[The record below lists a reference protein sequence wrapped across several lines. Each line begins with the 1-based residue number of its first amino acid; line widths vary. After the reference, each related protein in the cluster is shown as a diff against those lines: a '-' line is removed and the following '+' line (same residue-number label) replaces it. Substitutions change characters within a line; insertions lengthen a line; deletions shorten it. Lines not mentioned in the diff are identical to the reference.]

1 MQNQHQNP
9 INNLNNPLQL
19 ESEQV
24 IGKAFPIKQFG
35 NEGKPLFQYR
45 RSLFKN
51 IDDVMVY
58 ICDVT
63 GAEAY
68 FYQQRGK
75 FAVAAFNSRSKKPIF
90 HFLYHTEADCIEVIT
105 TFFLDERNKKA
116 DRHLRRLE
124 RSNYVNQL
132 VVGDILYTSWG
143 YDQTNVDYYQ
153 ITRVLN
159 KKIGVRPIRGEY
171 FQVTYMSGDSV
182 PVPNQFIDEEFIVR
196 TCSST
201 NAMIE
206 GHHASLVKYQL
217 VDGVK
222 VYQKQHES
230 SWS

>member
-24 IGKAFPIKQFG
+24 VGKAFPIKQFG

-45 RSLFKN
+45 RSLFRN
-51 IDDVMVY
+51 IDNAMVY
-58 ICDVT
+58 ICVAT

-75 FAVAAFNSRSKKPIF
+75 YAVAAFNSRSKKPIF
-90 HFLYHTEADCIEVIT
+90 HFLYQTEDDCIEVIKD
-105 TFFLDERNKKA
+105 FFLNERNLKA
-116 DRHLRRLE
+116 DRQLRRLE
-124 RSNYVNQL
+124 RFNYVNEL

-153 ITRVLN
+153 VTRVIK
-159 KKIGVRPIRGEY
+159 KKIAVRPIRSDY
-171 FQVTYMSGDSV
+171 FQLTYMSGESI
-182 PVPNQFIDEEFIVR
+182 PVPNQFIGEEFVVQTR
-196 TCSST
+196 SSKS
-201 NAMIE
+201 AMIE
-206 GHHASLVKYQL
+206 GQYANLVQYQL

-222 VYQKQHES
+222 VYRKQHES